1 MRLHIF
7 NPDHDI
13 ALAVNREGFTAP
25 RAALRLRRDL
35 GYLPMLWAAPGDL
48 VLVDDVATARKGLR
62 RLSMEGKGR
71 LVGVRDL
78 AECAGDNNLLEICP
92 WGWDVALRRELL
104 DNGVP
109 ERLLPSAG
117 HLQAIRRMSHRAW
130 ADTRLLPRL
139 RVFAGTVG
147 ESLEVHCANEVECY
161 LEKHG
166 KIVVKEPWGSSGRGI
181 RYVFG
186 MAEAGSS
193 GVEMDQRVVNWIANV
208 VARQGSI
215 MVEPYYDKL
224 LDFGMEFMSDGR
236 GTVDYLGLSLFHT
249 VNGAYTGN
257 VLETE
262 EHKMEMLSHYIDASL
277 ITGLQS
283 AICSEM
289 GSLLK
294 GHYAGCFGVDM
305 MMVRM
310 DGQTMVHP
318 CVEVNLR
325 RTMGHVALALSRH
338 EENLGR
344 IMQISFDRE
353 FRLKINPLSG
363 FLQ

>member
-1 MRLHIF
+1 
-7 NPDHDI
+7 
-13 ALAVNREGFTAP
+13 
-25 RAALRLRRDL
+25 
-35 GYLPMLWAAPGDL
+35 
-48 VLVDDVATARKGLR
+48 
-62 RLSMEGKGR
+62 
-71 LVGVRDL
+71 
-78 AECAGDNNLLEICP
+78 
-92 WGWDVALRRELL
+92 
-104 DNGVP
+104 
-109 ERLLPSAG
+109 
-117 HLQAIRRMSHRAW
+117 
-130 ADTRLLPRL
+130 
-139 RVFAGTVG
+139 
-147 ESLEVHCANEVECY
+147 
-161 LEKHG
+161 
-166 KIVVKEPWGSSGRGI
+166 
-181 RYVFG
+181 
-186 MAEAGSS
+186 
-193 GVEMDQRVVNWIANV
+193 
-208 VARQGSI
+208 